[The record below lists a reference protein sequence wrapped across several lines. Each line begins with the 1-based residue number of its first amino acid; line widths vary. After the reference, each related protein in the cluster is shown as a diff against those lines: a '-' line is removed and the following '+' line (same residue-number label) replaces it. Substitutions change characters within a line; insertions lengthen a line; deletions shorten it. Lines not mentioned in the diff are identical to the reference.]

1 MIDLNA
7 YLHRVGFSGPHEPTL
22 EVLRQVCALHPAA
35 IAFENIDPFLERP
48 PSLAPAALE
57 AKLVAGRR
65 GGYCYEQ
72 NALLRLA
79 LMQLGMQVTSL
90 AAEVLWMA
98 AAAVAAPARPRTH
111 MLLNVALPR
120 SRAESY
126 LVDAGFGGHLLAA
139 PLVFEPGRVQHTPAG
154 TERIT
159 RDGPLY
165 ALEALLPDGWTPAY
179 RFTLE
184 AQRPVDFEPPNWF
197 TATHPSSLLRHN
209 LRLERLTSQT
219 RASLFN
225 DRLTLRPAAG
235 AAQSRRLVDAADLA
249 DVLHE
254 VFDIASPCSA
264 DELFAR
270 IPRGLEG
277 AYLPDSR

>member
-1 MIDLNA
+1 MIDLDA
-7 YLHRVGFSGPHEPTL
+7 YLQRIAFSGPLEPTL
-22 EVLRQVCALHPAA
+22 QVLRQICALHPAA
-35 IAFENIDPFLERP
+35 IAFENIDPFLEQP
-48 PSLAPAALE
+48 PSLDPAALE

-98 AAAVAAPARPRTH
+98 TADAPARPRTH
-111 MLLNVALPR
+111 MLLSVMLPA
-120 SRAESY
+120 SGAQPF
-126 LVDAGFGGHLLAA
+126 LVDAGFGGHLLGA
-139 PLVFEPGRVQHTPAG
+139 PLVFEPGRVQHTPSG

-159 RDGPLY
+159 QHGPLY
-165 ALEALLPDGWTPAY
+165 TLEALLPAGWTPAY

-197 TATHPSSLLRHN
+197 TATHPRSLLRHN
-209 LRLERLTSQT
+209 LRLERLTSHT

-225 DRLTLRPAAG
+225 DRFTLRPADG
-235 AAQSRRLVDAADLA
+235 EAQSRRLVDAADLA
-249 DVLHE
+249 DVLRG
-254 VFDIASPCSA
+254 VFKIAPPCSA

-277 AYLPDSR
+277 VYLPDSH